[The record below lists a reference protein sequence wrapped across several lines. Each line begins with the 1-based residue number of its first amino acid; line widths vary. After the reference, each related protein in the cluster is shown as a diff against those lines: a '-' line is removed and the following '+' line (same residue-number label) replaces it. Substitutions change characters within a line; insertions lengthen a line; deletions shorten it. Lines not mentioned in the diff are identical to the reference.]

1 MSVQPGAD
9 LFVMPSLEHSS
20 MMDILTPGRESM
32 DRDSI
37 DHGIGLTTKPN
48 PRTGLTDI
56 DFDAALTL

>member
-1 MSVQPGAD
+1 MQPGAD
-9 LFVMPSLEHSS
+9 LFVMPSLEQSS
-20 MMDILTPGRESM
+20 VMDIPTPGRESM

-37 DHGIGLTTKPN
+37 DYGIGLTINPN